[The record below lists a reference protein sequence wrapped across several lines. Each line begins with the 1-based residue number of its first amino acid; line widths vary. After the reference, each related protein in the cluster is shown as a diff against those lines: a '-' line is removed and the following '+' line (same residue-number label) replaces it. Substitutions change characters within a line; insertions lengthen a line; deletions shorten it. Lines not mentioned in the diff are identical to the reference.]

1 VKREKPVV
9 SSKLARFTERV
20 VSLAQKAVVGEP
32 APAFAPGETG
42 YADWVIVALHGLREY
57 LGHSYRQLLD
67 VLHEMPRIVSK
78 LDLAVGELPD
88 FTTVCTRMQDLEM
101 TRWRV
106 LLRLSADLH
115 EPGEVQAI
123 DATGFDRRAASRRY
137 ARRTNYTF
145 RAVKTTVLVDC
156 DTSTILDIH
165 CSMKRPHDT
174 QIGEQLLKRNLDRL
188 EIITADKG
196 YDWDELRQK
205 LREADVRPV
214 IKHREFSSL
223 DAAHNARLDDDT
235 YHRRSVVE
243 SVIHSLKRRFGDTLR
258 ARTWFG
264 QFRELAL
271 KAAVKNIEAALSA

>member
-9 SSKLARFTERV
+9 SSKLARFTSRV
-20 VSLAQKAVVGEP
+20 VSLAQKAVVGDP
-32 APAFAPGETG
+32 ASAFEPGESG

-78 LDLAVGELPD
+78 LGLEVAELPD

-101 TRWRV
+101 ARWRV

-145 RAVKTTVLVDC
+145 TAVKTTVLVDC
-156 DTSTILDIH
+156 ETSTILDIH

-174 QIGEQLLKRNLDRL
+174 QIGEQLLKRNLDQV
-188 EIITADKG
+188 ETITADKG
-196 YDWDELRQK
+196 YDWDELRGK
-205 LREADVRPV
+205 LREAGVRPV

-223 DAAHNARLDDDT
+223 DAAHNARLDDET

-243 SVIHSLKRRFGDTLR
+243 SVIRSLKQRFGDTLR

-271 KAAVKNIEAALSA
+271 KAAVKNIEAALSR

>member
-1 VKREKPVV
+1 V
-9 SSKLARFTERV
+9 SKLARFTGRV
-20 VSLAQKAVVGEP
+20 VSLAQKAVVGDP
-32 APAFAPGETG
+32 ASAFDPGETG

-78 LDLAVGELPD
+78 LGLEVSELPD

-101 TRWRV
+101 TLWRV

-115 EPGEVQAI
+115 EIGEVQAI

-145 RAVKTTVLVDC
+145 TAVKTTVLVDC
-156 DTSTILDIH
+156 KTSTILDIH

-174 QIGEQLLKRNLDRL
+174 QIGEQVLRRNLDQV
-188 EIITADKG
+188 ETITADKG
-196 YDWDELRQK
+196 YDWDELRHK
-205 LREADVRPV
+205 LRKEGVRPV

-223 DAAHNARLDDDT
+223 DAAHNARLDDET

-243 SVIHSLKRRFGDTLR
+243 SVIRSLKRRFGDTLR

-271 KAAVKNIEAALSA
+271 KAAVKNIEAALNR

>member
-1 VKREKPVV
+1 V
-9 SSKLARFTERV
+9 SKLARFTSRV
-20 VSLAQKAVVGEP
+20 VSLAQKAVDDDP
-32 APAFAPGETG
+32 APAFEPGEPG
-42 YADWVIVALHGLREY
+42 YADWVIVSLHGLREY

-67 VLHEMPRIVSK
+67 VLQEMPRIVSK
-78 LDLAVGELPD
+78 LGLAVAELPD
-88 FTTVCTRMQDLEM
+88 FTTVCARMQPLKM
-101 TRWRV
+101 PLWRV

-115 EPGEVQAI
+115 ETGSVQAI

-145 RAVKTTVLVDC
+145 TAVKTTVLVDC
-156 DTSTILDIH
+156 KTSTILDIH

-174 QIGEQLLKRNLDRL
+174 QIGEQVLTRNLDQI
-188 EIITADKG
+188 ETITADKG
-196 YDWDELRQK
+196 YDWDELRHK
-205 LREADVRPV
+205 LTEAGVRPV

-223 DAAHNARLDDDT
+223 DAAHNARLDDET

-243 SVIHSLKRRFGDTLR
+243 SVIRSLKQRFGDTLR

-271 KAAVKNIEAALSA
+271 KAAVKNIEATLNR

>member
-1 VKREKPVV
+1 M
-9 SSKLARFTERV
+9 SKLARFTGRV
-20 VSLAQKAVVGEP
+20 VSLAQKAVVGDP
-32 APAFAPGETG
+32 ASAFEPGESG
-42 YADWVIVALHGLREY
+42 YADWIIVALHGLREY

-67 VLHEMPRIVSK
+67 VLQEMPRIVSK
-78 LDLAVGELPD
+78 LGLEVSELPD
-88 FTTVCTRMQDLEM
+88 FTTVCTRMKDLEM
-101 TRWRV
+101 SLWRV

-115 EPGEVQAI
+115 ETGEVQAI

-145 RAVKTTVLVDC
+145 TAVKVTVLVDC
-156 DTSTILDIH
+156 KTSTILDIH

-174 QIGEQLLKRNLDRL
+174 QIGEQLLKRNI
-188 EIITADKG
+188 EQVETITADKG
-196 YDWDELRQK
+196 YDWDELRGK
-205 LREADVRPV
+205 LREAGVRPV

-223 DAAHNARLDDDT
+223 DAAHNARLDDET

-243 SVIHSLKRRFGDTLR
+243 SVIRSLKQRFGDTLR

-271 KAAVKNIEAALSA
+271 KAAVKNIEAALSR

>member
-1 VKREKPVV
+1 V
-9 SSKLARFTERV
+9 SKLARFTSRV
-20 VSLAQKAVVGEP
+20 VSLAQKAVVGNP
-32 APAFAPGETG
+32 APAFDPGETG
-42 YADWVIVALHGLREY
+42 YADWVIVGLHGLREY

-67 VLHEMPRIVSK
+67 VLQEMPRIVSK
-78 LDLAVGELPD
+78 LGLEVAELPD
-88 FTTVCTRMQDLEM
+88 FTTVCARMQPLKM
-101 TRWRV
+101 TLWRV

-115 EPGEVQAI
+115 ETGRVQAI

-145 RAVKTTVLVDC
+145 TAVKTTVLVDC
-156 DTSTILDIH
+156 KTSTILDIH

-174 QIGEQLLKRNLDRL
+174 QIGEQVLERNLDQI
-188 EIITADKG
+188 ETITADKG
-196 YDWDELRQK
+196 YDWDELRHK
-205 LREADVRPV
+205 LKEAGVRPV

-223 DAAHNARLDDDT
+223 DAAHNARLDDET

-243 SVIHSLKRRFGDTLR
+243 SVIRSLKQRFGDTLR

-271 KAAVKNIEAALSA
+271 KAAVKNIEAALSH